1 MKPVYKRILLKL
13 SGEGLMGDKSFG
25 MSADVIKGLAE
36 QIKAVHD
43 CGVEVCIVVGGG
55 NIFRGAKEA
64 SKGMNR
70 TVADHVGMLA
80 TVMNALYI
88 QNALEEIGT
97 SARVLSGLN
106 IPEVCEHY
114 IYRRALRHLEKGRV
128 VIFAAGTGNPYFTTD
143 TGAALRASE
152 MQCDVILKA
161 TQVDGVYDSDPKTNP
176 RAKKFEAVSFDEV
189 ITRQLKVM
197 DTAAVA
203 LARENNIPIVVFSQH
218 APDSL
223 APGRFRQGE
232 LYHNQKRGIN
242 MSDFNTIK
250 NDTKTRMEKTI
261 ETLKGDF
268 GSLRAGRAHVSLLDG
283 IMVEAYGSPTPL
295 AQVGTIS
302 VPDARTL
309 SVSVW
314 DRGLAKAVEK
324 AIMESDLGLNPASDG
339 QLIRIPIPPL
349 SEERRKELTKIAGK
363 YAEQN
368 KVAIRNIRR
377 DALDEIKKLK
387 KDNSISEDDEK
398 RFENEVQKLTDDSIK
413 KIEELLVQKEKDIMQ
428 V

>member
-97 SARVLSGLN
+97 PARVLSGLN

-143 TGAALRASE
+143 TSAALRASE

-223 APGRFRQGE
+223 AQVVSGKGSF
-232 LYHNQKRGIN
+232 
-242 MSDFNTIK
+242 TI
-250 NDTKTRMEKTI
+250 
-261 ETLKGDF
+261 
-268 GSLRAGRAHVSLLDG
+268 
-283 IMVEAYGSPTPL
+283 
-295 AQVGTIS
+295 
-302 VPDARTL
+302 
-309 SVSVW
+309 
-314 DRGLAKAVEK
+314 
-324 AIMESDLGLNPASDG
+324 
-339 QLIRIPIPPL
+339 
-349 SEERRKELTKIAGK
+349 
-363 YAEQN
+363 
-368 KVAIRNIRR
+368 
-377 DALDEIKKLK
+377 IKK
-387 KDNSISEDDEK
+387 
-398 RFENEVQKLTDDSIK
+398 EV
-413 KIEELLVQKEKDIMQ
+413 
-428 V
+428 